1 MADDSAA
8 SKAGLN
14 EPLLPPAFEVSDNNT
29 GAYALLTAVIMI
41 VIAGLAICVKLQMT
55 AATFRK
61 LRLDDVALIAA
72 LMFGLG
78 YTIAIC
84 RAVRYGLGSV
94 AAELTS
100 TQVRLLSQHYYA
112 SNILLYLSLASSKC
126 SVALL
131 VIAFKPARWISLT
144 LYSTLAITI
153 SWAIAATCVVALQCE
168 PNRWAFGPT
177 SNDICIHQFE
187 SQIAL
192 RTIDIVIDVVLSVLP
207 AIMMAGVQVSTVKR
221 LIVAFMFAI
230 RLATPV
236 FTAYAIASLDDF
248 YGATVAGRP
257 NKLVAPSIW
266 NSVAVNVSLI
276 TACLPSIKRFLTDWA
291 AGIANAGMV
300 EPYELQSSVD
310 RSKIGQSYG
319 NRSFARFQTRSNDMM
334 KSDRAAGVS
343 YSDYASREKDDQDRG
358 ADDGDSKK
366 GLTDGIMKTIDY
378 HIEYDKVRKRREG
391 SMSSEVK
398 ESSDEGNHEI
408 QHIP

>member
-1 MADDSAA
+1 M
-8 SKAGLN
+8 
-14 EPLLPPAFEVSDNNT
+14 
-29 GAYALLTAVIMI
+29 
-41 VIAGLAICVKLQMT
+41 
-55 AATFRK
+55 
-61 LRLDDVALIAA
+61 
-72 LMFGLG
+72 
-78 YTIAIC
+78 
-84 RAVRYGLGSV
+84 
-94 AAELTS
+94 
-100 TQVRLLSQHYYA
+100 
-112 SNILLYLSLASSKC
+112 
-126 SVALL
+126 ALL

-230 RLATPV
+230 RLAYVSASLYCCSQLTRLRTPV

-343 YSDYASREKDDQDRG
+343 YSDYASRRKDDQDRG